1 MAASSVFGPS
11 RARRIALDLRYALFA
26 LVYIAMLSWL
36 SSHPEPKAPGSGAL
50 AQLAINLYHLP
61 LYAGLGFFVLEAISR
76 GQGMASHRWT
86 RAGVTIVVTGVIAAL
101 DEWHQRYVPG
111 RDPSFSDLFLDLAGV
126 ACLLLACG
134 LGTPRESRR

>member
-76 GQGMASHRWT
+76 GQGMASFF
-86 RAGVTIVVTGVIAAL
+86 
-101 DEWHQRYVPG
+101 
-111 RDPSFSDLFLDLAGV
+111 FS
-126 ACLLLACG
+126 
-134 LGTPRESRR
+134 SRRRHTRCSRDWSSDVCSSD